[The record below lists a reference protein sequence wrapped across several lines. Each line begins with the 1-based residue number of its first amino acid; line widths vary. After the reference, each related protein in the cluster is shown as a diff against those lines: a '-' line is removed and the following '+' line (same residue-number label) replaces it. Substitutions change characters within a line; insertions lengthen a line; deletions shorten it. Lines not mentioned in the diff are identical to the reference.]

1 MNGIVSLDLDVII
14 VTQTHER
21 DAEIKKKFP
30 DYESFKDADI
40 SKIFTEKEMQ
50 GVLIFDATNL
60 ETSIFINKG
69 NFEFE
74 KISLP
79 QEVQFSPVYA
89 INTSDF
95 DNDGDKDIVMGGNL
109 FNVKPEVGIYD
120 ASYGIYLE
128 NIDGKSFNFHPSG
141 KGFFLKGEIRDI
153 LMINDNKMLVT
164 RNKDSLTIY
173 NFGSE

>member
-1 MNGIVSLDLDVII
+1 
-14 VTQTHER
+14 
-21 DAEIKKKFP
+21 
-30 DYESFKDADI
+30 
-40 SKIFTEKEMQ
+40 MQ
-50 GVLIFDATNL
+50 GVLIFDANNL

-128 NIDGKSFNFHPSG
+128 NIDGKKFNFHPGG

-153 LMINDNKMLVT
+153 LMINDSQMIVT

-173 NFGSE
+173 NFSPE

>member
-1 MNGIVSLDLDVII
+1 MKKNLILIKAKTSL
-14 VTQTHER
+14 
-21 DAEIKKKFP
+21 KKKFP

-95 DNDGDKDIVMGGNL
+95 DNDGIGDNR
-109 FNVKPEVGIYD
+109 Y
-120 ASYGIYLE
+120 
-128 NIDGKSFNFHPSG
+128 
-141 KGFFLKGEIRDI
+141 I
-153 LMINDNKMLVT
+153 L
-164 RNKDSLTIY
+164 
-173 NFGSE
+173 

>member
-1 MNGIVSLDLDVII
+1 MRISQKFSL
-14 VTQTHER
+14 
-21 DAEIKKKFP
+21 KKKWKGFNF
-30 DYESFKDADI
+30 D
-40 SKIFTEKEMQ
+40 
-50 GVLIFDATNL
+50 LIIWKPIYL
-60 ETSIFINKG
+60 NKG

-74 KISLP
+74 RISLP

-128 NIDGKSFNFHPSG
+128 NINGRVLIFIPV
-141 KGFFLKGEIRDI
+141 E
-153 LMINDNKMLVT
+153 
-164 RNKDSLTIY
+164 KDS
-173 NFGSE
+173 S

>member
-69 NFEFE
+69 NFCC
-74 KISLP
+74 KHGISCIFCKL
-79 QEVQFSPVYA
+79 
-89 INTSDF
+89 
-95 DNDGDKDIVMGGNL
+95 
-109 FNVKPEVGIYD
+109 
-120 ASYGIYLE
+120 
-128 NIDGKSFNFHPSG
+128 
-141 KGFFLKGEIRDI
+141 
-153 LMINDNKMLVT
+153 
-164 RNKDSLTIY
+164 
-173 NFGSE
+173 